1 MKKQILAAFL
11 LLPLIVL
18 VSSCNKDDQQEAGT
32 GTTVTTGSAK
42 IIFSNM
48 AGASPLNV
56 AGDSVYTNSS
66 GEPFTVTALRYYVSN
81 FSFIKNDGS
90 EVIMPADYYLIDQ
103 SGKTGIKRTI
113 SSIPA
118 GTYKGV
124 KFLIGVDSAK
134 TVQGAQTGDLDPSN
148 GMVWDWNTGYIFV
161 KLEGKSPV
169 AGTIDSAY
177 QYHISGYRTSTNTNA
192 LHWAEVSFGSQPLV
206 ITASTLPQLYI
217 KTDILEFFQNPYNF
231 SIADNPVVT
240 LSNSTAVSISNNYAD
255 MFSFDHIQN

>member
-113 SSIPA
+113 SGIPA

-134 TVQGAQTGDLDPSN
+134 TVQGAQTGDLDPTN

-192 LHWAEVSFGSQPLV
+192 LHWAEISFGSQPLV